1 MRRAI
6 YPGTFDPIT
15 NGHLDIIRRAQC
27 LFDELIIAVAAN
39 PQKSPLFDLSTREDL
54 VRRSVHGMDGIRVAT
69 FDGLL
74 VGLVDTH
81 RAHAIL
87 RGLRAV
93 SDFEFEF
100 QMALMNRE
108 LNPRAETIYLM
119 PSAEYIF
126 ISSTLIK
133 NIAAHGGSV
142 GNFVPPHVEHALRT
156 RAGHSTSGA

>member
-15 NGHLDIIRRAQC
+15 NGHLDIIRRAQR

-39 PQKSPLFDLSTREDL
+39 PQKAPLFDLPAREEL
-54 VRRSVHGMDGIRVAT
+54 VRRAVGDTEGIRVVT

-74 VGLVDTH
+74 VELVDTY
-81 RAHAIL
+81 RSDAIL

-108 LNPRAETIYLM
+108 LNAGAETIYLM
-119 PSAEYIF
+119 PSVEYIF
-126 ISSTLIK
+126 VSSTIIK

-142 GNFVPPHVEHALRT
+142 SNFVPPHVEQALREKA
-156 RAGHSTSGA
+156 RRSG

>member
-15 NGHLDIIRRAQC
+15 NGHLDIIRRAQR
-27 LFDELIIAVAAN
+27 LFDELVIAVAAN
-39 PQKSPLFDLSTREDL
+39 PQKAPLFDLAAREAL
-54 VRRSVHGMDGIRVAT
+54 VRGAVGDMKGIRVVT

-74 VGLVDTH
+74 VELVETYHSD
-81 RAHAIL
+81 AIL

-108 LNPRAETIYLM
+108 LNAGAETIYLM
-119 PSAEYIF
+119 PSVEYIF
-126 ISSTLIK
+126 VSSTIIK
-133 NIAAHGGSV
+133 NIAAHGGRV
-142 GNFVPPHVEHALRT
+142 GNFVPPHVEQALRDKAKHT
-156 RAGHSTSGA
+156 

>member
-15 NGHLDIIRRAQC
+15 NGHLDIIRRAQR
-27 LFDELIIAVAAN
+27 LFDELVIAIAAN
-39 PQKSPLFDLSTREDL
+39 PQKAPLLDHATRERL
-54 VRRSVHGMDGIRVAT
+54 VRTSVEGMKGTRVVA

-74 VGLVDTH
+74 VGLVEDYQ
-81 RAHAIL
+81 ADVIL

-108 LNPRAETIYLM
+108 LSAKAETIYLM
-119 PSAEYIF
+119 PSVEHIF
-126 ISSTLIK
+126 VSSTIIK
-133 NIAAHGGSV
+133 NIAGHGGPIRK
-142 GNFVPPHVEHALRT
+142 FVPPHVEEALMVRFAGDRP
-156 RAGHSTSGA
+156 RA